1 MAENK
6 DKYGLTVYSIV
17 IRYRGDEEM
26 PKNDIAGRLFEMM
39 QYIRLQGVSRV
50 SSSVLDI
57 SGKDRRG
64 VSCSVDENI
73 SLESVKRCLDNIS
86 VLPKEDLVW

>member
-1 MAENK
+1 
-6 DKYGLTVYSIV
+6 
-17 IRYRGDEEM
+17 M

-86 VLPKEDLVW
+86 VLPKEDLIW